1 MSAHRILLVD
11 DEPAQRT
18 VLSGFF
24 KKRGYEVTL
33 AANVA
38 SAREQLAREGF
49 DLVITDMRMPDGTGL
64 DLLDTIRHDAPD
76 TAVVVMTAFGTVAN
90 AVEAMKRGA
99 VDYVTKP
106 IDLDEIE
113 VIATR
118 ALERR
123 ALVSENRELKHQLES
138 RYRFQGLDTQN
149 ARMAEAINTAARAAA
164 SKATI
169 LIRGESGTGK
179 EVLARAIH
187 FASPR
192 ATKAFVAVNVAA
204 LPDTLIESELFGH
217 ERGAFTGADREVR
230 GRFEQADGGTLMLDE
245 IGDLPKQAQVKLLR
259 VLQEHRVERL
269 GSSRG
274 INIDVRVIAAT
285 NRDLEAMV
293 RSGEFREDL
302 FYRLD
307 VVTIHVPALRD
318 RRDDIPL
325 LIEHFLE
332 KARERNAWSVVKRLS
347 PPLISTLSSL
357 EWPGNVRQLENL
369 IEQLVILCANEVV
382 EPEDAARLDPE
393 LFAKRSPVD
402 LAKVE
407 LVPLRQLEDEY
418 IAWVIEKCGGNK
430 KKAAEVLGID
440 PSTIHRRERS
450 TK

>member
-149 ARMAEAINTAARAAA
+149 ARMA
-164 SKATI
+164 
-169 LIRGESGTGK
+169 RGHQHRRT
-179 EVLARAIH
+179 
-187 FASPR
+187 
-192 ATKAFVAVNVAA
+192 
-204 LPDTLIESELFGH
+204 
-217 ERGAFTGADREVR
+217 R
-230 GRFEQADGGTLMLDE
+230 GR
-245 IGDLPKQAQVKLLR
+245 
-259 VLQEHRVERL
+259 EH
-269 GSSRG
+269 
-274 INIDVRVIAAT
+274 
-285 NRDLEAMV
+285 
-293 RSGEFREDL
+293 
-302 FYRLD
+302 
-307 VVTIHVPALRD
+307 VTAG
-318 RRDDIPL
+318 
-325 LIEHFLE
+325 
-332 KARERNAWSVVKRLS
+332 AR
-347 PPLISTLSSL
+347 PP
-357 EWPGNVRQLENL
+357 G
-369 IEQLVILCANEVV
+369 C
-382 EPEDAARLDPE
+382 
-393 LFAKRSPVD
+393 
-402 LAKVE
+402 
-407 LVPLRQLEDEY
+407 
-418 IAWVIEKCGGNK
+418 
-430 KKAAEVLGID
+430 
-440 PSTIHRRERS
+440 
-450 TK
+450 